1 MRSVLLALLPLL
13 AAAAL
18 APGRLAAQETPAEPA
33 AERPEVRPSEPIPTD
48 SLAFGLAP
56 ADTVPV
62 LAPRFQEGGGREAL
76 ARVPSEDL
84 LPRNPRNAAIR
95 SFLLPGWGQLYTG
108 HPWRA
113 AFFAAAEVGFFAAG
127 YSKQREALARKD
139 DLQVAREAFFAT
151 LPDSVAADTVAA
163 TEAFDST
170 PEAIAIRSDLEDIEE
185 TREDFY
191 AYFALSVIFAA
202 VDAYVAAQ
210 LDPLAAGYE
219 PQTGRAWAGVRLR
232 IGGPSGRP

>member
-1 MRSVLLALLPLL
+1 MRTLLVPLL
-13 AAAAL
+13 AAAFF
-18 APGRLAAQETPAEPA
+18 APRLLSAQETPVDTLGA
-33 AERPEVRPSEPIPTD
+33 AVVRPSEPIPID

-62 LAPRFQEGGGREAL
+62 LAPRFREGGGREAL

-95 SFLLPGWGQLYTG
+95 SFLIPGWGQLYTG

-113 AFFAAAEVGFFAAG
+113 AFFAAAEVGFFAAAYG
-127 YSKQREALARKD
+127 KQQEAL
-139 DLQVAREAFFAT
+139 DLQDELQAAREAFFAT
-151 LPDSVAADTVAA
+151 LPDSVAADTAAA
-163 TEAFDST
+163 TQAFDDT
-170 PEAIAIRSDLEDIEE
+170 TEAILIRSDLEDIEQ

-202 VDAYVAAQ
+202 VDAYVAAP
-210 LDPLAAGYE
+210 LDPLAGGYE
-219 PQTGRAWAGVRLR
+219 PASGRAWAGVRLPLGR
-232 IGGPSGRP
+232 GPR